1 MNVSTSFGFYVT
13 SMLYTTKP
21 IPSMNM
27 HCPYFLLIA
36 LALTGCREAI
46 PNRADDSQVENTA
59 VITETPEE
67 IAVDLSDYEQ
77 LIPIEIV
84 DTTARNSYE
93 KYGIE
98 FSGNCY
104 ACDLAR
110 IELSQQRLTF
120 INVCD
125 DNDRYE
131 INDISCAAVG
141 KEMRIRADAYAFTL
155 IKIDD
160 APVYELSITGKNL
173 KLDNK
178 RIATFYTPAKKLHL
192 FKEHDCGDFQ
202 G

>member
-1 MNVSTSFGFYVT
+1 
-13 SMLYTTKP
+13 
-21 IPSMNM
+21 MNM

-46 PNRADDSQVENTA
+46 PNRVDDSQVENTA

-67 IAVDLSDYEQ
+67 IAVDLRDYEQ

-84 DTTARNSYE
+84 DTTARNIYE